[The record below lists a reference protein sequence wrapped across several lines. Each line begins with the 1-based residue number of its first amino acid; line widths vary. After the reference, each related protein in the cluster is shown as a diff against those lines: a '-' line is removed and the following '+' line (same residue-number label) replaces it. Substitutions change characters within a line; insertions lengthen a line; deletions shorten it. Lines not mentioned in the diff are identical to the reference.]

1 MKKKFITFILV
12 LSMILCAFP
21 LATLAGEASE
31 LNLTIGNITKDDLS
45 DLPVYD
51 GNIEASS
58 PDEVCEAFGF
68 CFYLF
73 NASDEMTA
81 YMDASGWKTA
91 DGSDYEG
98 TPDFSSVSYVIEEI
112 KFLPYDAFAE
122 TMTIKVNGGNAL
134 AKLSPLELHSGV
146 EGYFLEYQTL
156 YVDIMFEITPRPI
169 TVDGITF
176 QPWEKNNKLPSSS
189 DLTDGVGSFY
199 LTSDVTIS
207 SCWTPPKGTI
217 NLCLNGHV
225 INYTGTYKCS
235 IQMQNATEFNLY
247 DTDNETVH
255 KGYTDASGLWHL
267 DETGEHVL
275 AEGETKKNIVGGMIT
290 GNMVTPTSGSYNGA
304 CVVMYNGDAKFT
316 MNGGTI
322 CGNKNSAV
330 FFFAANYGTFV
341 MNGGSITG
349 NTGGGVYNFKSTV
362 IINGGEICDNV
373 SSGNGGG
380 VYNCGGSLIMNGGK
394 IRNNTSAKSG
404 GGVYCINGGTNIP
417 SVVLG
422 GDAVISGNKYGT
434 ADDDLY
440 YGLGGSY
447 YITVSED
454 CPPTDGMCV
463 GVSKGKIAGL
473 ETEQAKYFFADNGI
487 MKFDTDGNLAIV
499 SVPEGHNV
507 INIGSCEN
515 GVIYSSVQSA
525 APGSTVVLEFHGT
538 NGYSLKPKTINIA
551 LPETILCPECCESID
566 PLENCPKCGEEPA
579 DLSLTPGANGT
590 YSFVMPACAVTVT
603 AKFGDSAVLSLGA
616 KVNQNTS
623 SLRLG
628 AKYNGLAIT
637 EQQRASVED
646 LGIVFYPVHLLGEN
660 SLDIFNSS
668 AARVSACGIEDF
680 DEDKAFGDY
689 ESFVFY
695 VTIVNIPDK
704 GKDTDIAFRPFIIYD
719 GAVEYGEVL
728 ARNYNGTLE
737 AARHLAENEGE
748 NEIVCPDN
756 WFN

>member
-12 LSMILCAFP
+12 LSVILCAFP

-31 LNLTIGNITKDDLS
+31 LNLTIGNITKDNLS
-45 DLPVYD
+45 DLPVLE

-58 PDEVCEAFGF
+58 PDEVCEALGF

-112 KFLPYDAFAE
+112 ALFPYDAFAD

-134 AKLSPLELHSGV
+134 TKLSPEELHSGV
-146 EGYFLEYQTL
+146 EGYLVEYQIL

-199 LTSDVTIS
+199 LTSDVTYS
-207 SCWTPPKGTI
+207 SYWNPPKGTI

-225 INYTGTYKCS
+225 INYTGTSSCS
-235 IQMQNATEFNLY
+235 MRLNNATEFNLY

-275 AEGETKKNIVGGMIT
+275 AEGETERNIVGGMIT
-290 GNMVTPTSGSYNGA
+290 GNMVTPNSDSYNGS
-304 CVVMYNGDAKFT
+304 CVLLYNKDAKFT
-316 MNGGTI
+316 LNGGTI
-322 CGNKNSAV
+322 CGNKGYGV
-330 FFFAANYGTFV
+330 FFFIADYGTFI

-349 NTGGGVYNFKSTV
+349 NASGGIYNFRSTV
-362 IINGGEICDNV
+362 IINGGEICYNV
-373 SSGNGGG
+373 STGNGGG
-380 VYNCGGSLIMNGGK
+380 VINKGGSFTMTGGK
-394 IRNNTSAKSG
+394 IYGNKSAKSG
-404 GGVYCINGGTNIP
+404 GGVYCTITSAINTT
-417 SVVLG
+417 VVLG
-422 GDAVISGNKYGT
+422 GDAAIFGNKCGN
-434 ADDDLY
+434 ADNDFFDNA
-440 YGLGGSY
+440 GSN

-454 CPPTDGMCV
+454 CPPKDGMLI
-463 GVSKGKIAGL
+463 GLASGKVAGL
-473 ETEQAKYFFADNGI
+473 ETEQAKYFFADQGVTA
-487 MKFDTDGNLAIV
+487 FDTDGNLV
-499 SVPEGHNV
+499 VRNVPAGQYL
-507 INIGSCEN
+507 IKAGICEN

-525 APGSTVVLEFHGT
+525 APDSTVVLEFHGT

-551 LPETILCPECCESID
+551 LPETILCPECYESID
-566 PLENCPKCGEEPA
+566 PLEKCPKCGEEPA

-603 AKFGDSAVLSLGA
+603 AKFGDAAVLSLGA

-668 AARVSACGIEDF
+668 AARVSACGIENF
-680 DEDKAFGDY
+680 DEEKAFGDY